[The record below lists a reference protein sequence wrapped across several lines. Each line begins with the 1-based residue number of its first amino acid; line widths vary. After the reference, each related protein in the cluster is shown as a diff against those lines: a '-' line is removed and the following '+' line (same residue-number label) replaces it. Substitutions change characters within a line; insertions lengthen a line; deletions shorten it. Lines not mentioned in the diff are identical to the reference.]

1 MTRGPLGLL
10 RGAVPAFVLLDDFAG
25 ESPALRDLE
34 ALLLRPGAY
43 LATPFPV
50 CQGPDR
56 RATMRR
62 PDQACVLEKTCQLP
76 TKVGGMPG
84 IQVDLVRAA
93 VDAELDCLVG
103 WAASQVVLEA
113 YIDVL
118 HYAPPT
124 RRVLWLALVRNCRRR
139 IWVIPI
145 FRPI

>member
-1 MTRGPLGLL
+1 MTCGPFGLL
-10 RGAVPAFVLLDDFAG
+10 RSAVPALVLLDHFAG
-25 ESPALRDLE
+25 ESPAFRDIE

-50 CQGPDR
+50 CQGPDG
-56 RATMRR
+56 RATMGR
-62 PDQACVLEKTCQLP
+62 PDQACVVEKTRQLSA
-76 TKVGGMPG
+76 KVGGMAG
-84 IQVDLVRAA
+84 IQVDLVRTA

-124 RRVLWLALVRNCRRR
+124 RRVLWLALLRNCRRR